1 MMNLKLMVTTVETY
15 LIPSYL
21 MQNFKYKTTILR
33 INTKNY

>member
-1 MMNLKLMVTTVETY
+1 MTNQNPMVTTVETY